1 MITLRVSW
9 TTERDVVL
17 LIAYGG
23 LGYDEVAAALRIAS
37 GTVASRLSRARISRG
52 PSPGKSPAAT

>member
-1 MITLRVSW
+1 MSW